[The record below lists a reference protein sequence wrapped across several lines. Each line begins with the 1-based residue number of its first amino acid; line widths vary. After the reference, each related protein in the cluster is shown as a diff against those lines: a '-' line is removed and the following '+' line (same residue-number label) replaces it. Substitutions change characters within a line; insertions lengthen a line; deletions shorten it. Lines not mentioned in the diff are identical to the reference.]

1 MATLFFAE
9 VFGTDAAPRVMSGLI
24 ALSILGNIVVMTFTA
39 SRGTI
44 LKLDILGNAHMRLT
58 SNQIQVK
65 QEIAKE
71 GIFGKRLSRFFARSI
86 DTPYAYL
93 KARHPRLPPSQ
104 QLPPEQAPA
113 PALLLHWIFSMI
125 LIGATS
131 STVTDIAYT
140 TLVSLYS
147 YTIVVLVGFFV
158 ASGLLYL
165 RFISEERKMW
175 KAEAGFRPWGGPTA
189 AIIYSLACA
198 FLIVAAFLPPS
209 VGSPSH
215 KSSTEIEWWIV
226 PTVGLGSLALAF
238 VYYLVF
244 AYVVPRV
251 KKHTLFVE
259 RKATIVR
266 ENGEW
271 VQALETVEAEWI
283 AREAPM
289 GNYVEMLEVQHH

>member
-9 VFGTDAAPRVMSGLI
+9 VFGTNAAPRVMSGLI

-44 LKLDILGNAHMRLT
+44 LRLDILGKAYMELT
-58 SNQIQVK
+58 PIQFQVK

-71 GIFGKRLSRFFARSI
+71 GIFGRRLSRFFARST
-86 DTPYAYL
+86 DTPYAHF
-93 KARHPRLPPSQ
+93 KARRSRLRPSQ
-104 QLPPEQAPA
+104 QVPPEQAPA
-113 PALLLHWIFSMI
+113 AALLLHWAFSMI

-131 STVTDIAYT
+131 STVPNIAYT

-147 YTIVVLVGFFV
+147 YTIVVFVGFFV

-165 RFISEERKMW
+165 RFISKERKMW
-175 KAEAGFRPWGGPTA
+175 KADAGFKPWGGPTA
-189 AIIYSLACA
+189 AIIYSLACG
-198 FLIVAAFLPPS
+198 FLIIAAFLPPS

-215 KSSTEIEWWIV
+215 KSSTQIEWWIV
-226 PTVGLGSLALAF
+226 PTVGVGTLALAF

-244 AYVVPRV
+244 VYVVPRV
-251 KKHTLFVE
+251 KKEMLFVE
-259 RKATIVR
+259 RKATIIR

-283 AREAPM
+283 AREASM
-289 GNYVEMLEVQHH
+289 GNYTEMLEVQHQ

>member
-1 MATLFFAE
+1 
-9 VFGTDAAPRVMSGLI
+9 
-24 ALSILGNIVVMTFTA
+24 
-39 SRGTI
+39 
-44 LKLDILGNAHMRLT
+44 MRLT
-58 SNQIQVK
+58 PTQFQVK

-71 GIFGKRLSRFFARSI
+71 GIFGRRLSRFLARST
-86 DTPYAYL
+86 DTPYAYF
-93 KARHPRLPPSQ
+93 KARRSRLPPSQ
-104 QLPPEQAPA
+104 QVPPEQAPA
-113 PALLLHWIFSMI
+113 AALLLHWIFSMI

-131 STVTDIAYT
+131 STIPDIAYT

-165 RFISEERKMW
+165 RFISKERRMW
-175 KAEAGFRPWGGPTA
+175 KADAGFRPWGGPTA

-198 FLIVAAFLPPS
+198 FLIIAAFLPPS
-209 VGSPSH
+209 AGSPSH
-215 KSSTEIEWWIV
+215 KSSAEIEWWIV
-226 PTVGLGSLALAF
+226 PTVGLGCLALAF

-244 AYVVPRV
+244 AYVVPLV
-251 KKHTLFVE
+251 KKEMLFVE

-283 AREAPM
+283 ARGASME
-289 GNYVEMLEVQHH
+289 NYEEMLEVQHHY